1 MIINQQ
7 ALTLGHLVL
16 HLFVLRKTWKVKKKK
31 KELPF
36 LNEEN
41 NDLVC

>member
-31 KELPF
+31 RAAFFKRRK
-36 LNEEN
+36 
-41 NDLVC
+41 

>member
-16 HLFVLRKTWKVKKKK
+16 HLFVLRKTWIVIKK